1 MSARKCSVS
10 MSVKELQKT
19 PHCGLVSVLFSSHDS
34 TISCEVEY
42 TAGLQMR
49 VYESQCLSTMLR
61 KLHAVGDSS
70 LDFLDSSW
78 DWQLFFQRGNVS

>member
-70 LDFLDSSW
+70 LGFLDSSW